1 MPPKIEI
8 RKVQII
14 GNFFTRLI
22 YRHKQQDSQFESFMR
37 TDGHDN
43 SADDM
48 SIREAFIE
56 NGTHTSILNKDHE
69 AAGKI
74 FISTYFSTYPAMLT
88 HPYFIQ

>member
-1 MPPKIEI
+1 
-8 RKVQII
+8 
-14 GNFFTRLI
+14 
-22 YRHKQQDSQFESFMR
+22 
-37 TDGHDN
+37 
-43 SADDM
+43 M

-69 AAGKI
+69 AASKI